1 MPLIKRQQE
10 DAEYSA
16 VPVGPMTPQ
25 EVQAKND
32 QFWGNQFTGGSYGG
46 GTMAGDSEES
56 SYGTCRCGHSSE
68 VHSTPG
74 GKCSKCSCGE
84 YRGGTMAGDAE
95 PQTKAEIR
103 EKINQLQ
110 RESVGNGDPADRARI
125 SRELARLDSML
136 HAATGDAAKGI
147 HTRRQQQIFNKAIKE
162 FD

>member
-1 MPLIKRQQE
+1 MPLKTGSSAATISKNIAIERRAGKPPAQAAAIAYSKARESKNQGDADMPLIKRQQE

-103 EKINQLQ
+103 EKNK
-110 RESVGNGDPADRARI
+110 SVTAG
-125 SRELARLDSML
+125 
-136 HAATGDAAKGI
+136 K
-147 HTRRQQQIFNKAIKE
+147 RR
-162 FD
+162 